1 MLEEQIEKAA
11 RDETATQSNDYE
23 RLRSLLLGEDY
34 EKIIQQRLTQE
45 NIDRF
50 AEVISEAFKLR
61 NQQDSSLA
69 TEMSPV
75 IEASIDTSIKNHP
88 ERITNVIFPII
99 GPAVR
104 KAVANAFS
112 DMMHSLNHL
121 LQQSL
126 TAQALIWRFR
136 AWRLGLPYAQYVL
149 LQTIQYQVE
158 QVFLIHRNSGVLIQ
172 STNAE
177 GIKYQD
183 PDLVSSMLTAIT
195 DFANDS
201 FNQESDS
208 LNVLQFGDLSLLVE
222 TGPHA
227 VLAFAVRGTLN
238 NEVKQHISE
247 LLERIH
253 VSYAQQLNAFDGDTT
268 PFEPCIDWLQKALL
282 KKEKTTPKSRPWL
295 AIVTV
300 VLISSVA
307 SFFIYQNW
315 QLKNSISR
323 IVEQVNNQVGFQV
336 LRQTYHD
343 NELHLLLLRSPLAI
357 SIEDLTDSFKTR
369 DFTLVFKEKLTALDS
384 PELFIPYLAHKYQST
399 LSINSQDLTN
409 DLVVSGTIRAENLT
423 ALKQDTLVKNYF
435 NLVLSKTLIL
445 TTDLL
450 PQQKNRLEIK
460 SLVNKINNQYFYFN
474 ISSTQLQNDSRESLN
489 ATIEQI
495 KRVIHLEKLANV
507 SIKQIG
513 ISGYADSRG
522 NKRPNQDLSANRAKF
537 IKNILTANG
546 ITDKL
551 IISWGYG
558 NKDLP
563 SVPSNHQRR
572 ARIEVLY
579 IPNLVPEHG

>member
-1 MLEEQIEKAA
+1 MLEEQIEKAV
-11 RDETATQSNDYE
+11 RDETATQSSDYE

-45 NIDRF
+45 NIERF

-112 DMMHSLNHL
+112 DMMNSLNHL

-126 TAQALIWRFR
+126 TAPALILRFK
-136 AWRLGLPYAQYVL
+136 AWRLGIPYAQYVL

-172 STNAE
+172 SANAE

-247 LLERIH
+247 LLERVH
-253 VSYAQQLNAFDGDTT
+253 VSYAKQLNAFDGDTI
-268 PFEPCIDWLQKALL
+268 PFEPCIGWLQKALL
-282 KKEKTTPKSRPWL
+282 KKVKATPKPRPWL
-295 AIVTV
+295 AIVAIL
-300 VLISSVA
+300 LITSIA
-307 SFFIYQNW
+307 SFFIYKNW
-315 QLKNSISR
+315 QLKNSINL
-323 IVEQVNNQVGFQV
+323 IVEQVDNQVGYQV
-336 LRQTYHD
+336 LKQTYRD
-343 NELHLLLLRSPLAI
+343 NELRLLVLHSPLAI
-357 SIEDLTDSFKTR
+357 SIEDLKKSFKTH
-369 DFTLVFKEKLTALDS
+369 DFSLVIKEKLSALDN

-399 LSINSQDLTN
+399 LSINNQDQTN
-409 DLVVSGTIRAENLT
+409 VLVVSGTIRAENLA
-423 ALKQDTLVKNYF
+423 ALKQDMLVKNYF
-435 NLVLSKTLIL
+435 DLALSETLVFI
-445 TTDLL
+445 TDLL
-450 PQQKNRLEIK
+450 PQQENRLEIE
-460 SLVNKINNQYFYFN
+460 SLVNKINNQYFYFD
-474 ISSTQLQNDSRESLN
+474 ISSTQLLDDSRESLN
-489 ATIEQI
+489 TTIEQI
-495 KRVIHLEKLANV
+495 KRLFFLEKLANV
-507 SIKQIG
+507 SIKQIS

-522 NKRPNQDLSANRAKF
+522 NKRQNQDLSAERAKI
-537 IKNILTANG
+537 IKNILATNG

-563 SVPSNHQRR
+563 SVPSDHQRR

-579 IPNLVPEHG
+579 TPNQVPEHD